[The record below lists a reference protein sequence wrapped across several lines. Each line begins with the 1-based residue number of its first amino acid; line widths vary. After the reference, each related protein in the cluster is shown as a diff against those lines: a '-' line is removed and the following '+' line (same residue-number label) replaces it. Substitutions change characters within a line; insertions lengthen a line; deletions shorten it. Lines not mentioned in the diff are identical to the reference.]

1 MFETLLRAARSY
13 DVAHFPRN
21 VGFVQVE
28 MKCSE
33 GDAVS
38 ITAVEEPTVCS
49 YLMSISCPLACGGA
63 WKAIPT
69 TSDAPPASLSAT
81 VTAVPESPAQ
91 PASAS
96 VEVLPTAVGGIQ
108 QAG

>member
-1 MFETLLRAARSY
+1 MIRSILCDGQEAALPPALMDLLR
-13 DVAHFPRN
+13 VA
-21 VGFVQVE
+21 QVE

-63 WKAIPT
+63 WRAIPA
-69 TSDAPPASLSAT
+69 TSEAPPATLTAT
-81 VTAVPESPAQ
+81 ATPAPESPASV
-91 PASAS
+91 P
-96 VEVLPTAVGGIQ
+96 VEVLPTAVVGVQ
-108 QAG
+108 